1 MKAHLAREPRALL
14 LWNVP
19 LSPAVEL
26 VAGNFRC
33 KARVLTAADLDTA
46 VGALCEGRAAAAVP
60 SAPDAAPVAA
70 APDTPALIVSGLRHD
85 NGELSTV
92 LDSLKRLGVTPP
104 LRAMVTPTSKGWTLR
119 ALLAEL
125 NAEHAAVTGQTP
137 AEGAAR

>member
-1 MKAHLAREPRALL
+1 MKAHLAREPRVLL
-14 LWNVP
+14 LWNLP

-33 KARVLTAADLDTA
+33 KTRVLTIADLDTA
-46 VGALCEGRAAAAVP
+46 VGALCEGRAAAA
-60 SAPDAAPVAA
+60 APAA
-70 APDTPALIVSGLRHD
+70 APDTAAAPGTPALIVSGLRHD
-85 NGELSTV
+85 NGELATV

-104 LRAMVTPTSKGWTLR
+104 LRAMVTPTSKDWTLR

-125 NAEHAAVTGQTP
+125 NAEHAAVTGQAS